1 VARLR
6 TSQWLTPPPPP
17 GAIGLAAPFEL
28 THDLADAMQAF
39 RAIGSRQ
46 QLLRSQEY
54 RAHADEVDR
63 VTNGMAYGRPTT
75 PASPR
80 SDCRFLRVAAWN
92 VERGRQLSGIK
103 RYLES
108 HPQLRDA
115 DILLLPEVD
124 VGMARSGNA
133 HVAREIAETLG
144 FEWVF
149 GNSYL
154 CLSYKKAL
162 WAEVDTPLGELLV
175 AVVHLDSGTS
185 PARRA
190 LQLEDLLLKMRQP
203 GHGERAVVG
212 GDFNTTTY
220 DLQTVP
226 RLLWNLGQKL
236 MRGGF
241 AHAIRHYLEPYLL
254 YERPIFDQLERY
266 GFEYQS
272 FNAPGVGTTRYEVDT
287 FASESAVRDYLPQPA
302 VWALRR
308 GLAPWNGVAPLKIDW
323 ITARGVRPLSESE
336 VREDGGG
343 RISLSPV
350 SWEKPSW
357 HGRLLS
363 DHDPL
368 SPDIALLPRLANPS
382 IG

>member
-1 VARLR
+1 MADA
-6 TSQWLTPPPPP
+6 TPPP

-266 GFEYQS
+266 GFEYQVLQRPRCRHDALRS
-272 FNAPGVGTTRYEVDT
+272 GHLRQRVGGARLPAAARGLGPEAGPRPLERRR
-287 FASESAVRDYLPQPA
+287 ASEDRLDYSP
-302 VWALRR
+302 R
-308 GLAPWNGVAPLKIDW
+308 GA
-323 ITARGVRPLSESE
+323 SS
-336 VREDGGG
+336 VRERGSGG
-343 RISLSPV
+343 RRRQDQPF
-350 SWEKPSW
+350 
-357 HGRLLS
+357 
-363 DHDPL
+363 
-368 SPDIALLPRLANPS
+368 PRQLGETLVAWPPAFRPRPTLA
-382 IG
+382 

>member
-1 VARLR
+1 
-6 TSQWLTPPPPP
+6 
-17 GAIGLAAPFEL
+17 
-28 THDLADAMQAF
+28 M
-39 RAIGSRQ
+39 
-46 QLLRSQEY
+46 
-54 RAHADEVDR
+54 
-63 VTNGMAYGRPTT
+63 
-75 PASPR
+75 
-80 SDCRFLRVAAWN
+80 
-92 VERGRQLSGIK
+92 
-103 RYLES
+103 
-108 HPQLRDA
+108 
-115 DILLLPEVD
+115 
-124 VGMARSGNA
+124 
-133 HVAREIAETLG
+133 
-144 FEWVF
+144 
-149 GNSYL
+149 
-154 CLSYKKAL
+154 
-162 WAEVDTPLGELLV
+162 